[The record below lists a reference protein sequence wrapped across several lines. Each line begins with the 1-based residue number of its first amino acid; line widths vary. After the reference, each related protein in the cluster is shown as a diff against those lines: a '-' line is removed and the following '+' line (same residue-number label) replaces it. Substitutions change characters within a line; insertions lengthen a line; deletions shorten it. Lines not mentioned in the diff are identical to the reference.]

1 MARFLKTSFLVFYA
15 LLAFYL
21 AGPHPIPP
29 ALDTELPQVKKSP
42 LAWEQYLQNRER
54 HIATLRPDNEARI
67 VWADSTQKQI
77 SEYSLVYLHGFS
89 ASQGEGFPLHR
100 QTAQRFGC
108 NLVLARLDQH
118 GRDDPDAFAQIS
130 PASLLASAK
139 EALHIGRQ
147 VGRKVIL
154 MCTSTG
160 ATLGLYLASGKH
172 PEIAALILYAPLVDF
187 YSPALILLDKPWGL
201 QIAQMVAGSAY
212 FIRENAPP
220 KIRQYWNTQYRLEAA
235 VALKSLVAAT
245 MHRRTFAK
253 VKVPVF
259 MGYYYR
265 NEEFQDKT
273 VSVAAARRMFAQ
285 LGTAP
290 KQKQEVAFPEA
301 GHHVICSEY
310 TSRDLPGVRQATFH
324 FLEKI
329 AGLVPVF

>member
-1 MARFLKTSFLVFYA
+1 MARFFKTTFLIFYA

-29 ALDTELPQVKKSP
+29 ALTTELPQVEKAP
-42 LAWEQYLQNRER
+42 YEWAQYFQNRER
-54 HIATLRPDNEARI
+54 TLARLRPDNQARI
-67 VWADSTQKQI
+67 VWADSTQKQK
-77 SEYSLVYLHGFS
+77 SKYSLVYLHGFS

-100 QTAQRFGC
+100 ETAQRFGA

-118 GRDDPDAFAQIS
+118 GLDDPEAFKKIS

-147 VGRKVIL
+147 VGHKVIL

-160 ATLGLYLASGKH
+160 GTLGLYLASGNH

-187 YSPALILLDKPWGL
+187 YSPALGLLDKAWGL
-201 QIAQMVAGSAY
+201 QIARLVAGSAY
-212 FIRENAPP
+212 FVRKNAPP
-220 KIRQYWNTQYRLEAA
+220 KIRQYWNTQYRLEAT

-245 MHRRTFAK
+245 MQRRTFAK

-265 NEEFQDKT
+265 DEEYQDKT

-290 KQKQEVAFPEA
+290 NQKQQVAFPEA
-301 GHHVICSEY
+301 GHHVICSQY

-324 FLEKI
+324 FLEK
-329 AGLVPVF
+329 